1 MDGWSV
7 TSEKKDT
14 RGRKTRKRLDKLIM
28 KKKVE
33 ITTKEEEEED
43 EGNWKKGG
51 GGRYFHTFDTNLTA
65 TNSYNFPH
73 SSFFFFFTET

>member
-33 ITTKEEEEED
+33 ITTKEEEEEED

-51 GGRYFHTFDTNLTA
+51 GGPI
-65 TNSYNFPH
+65 FPYV
-73 SSFFFFFTET
+73 

>member
-1 MDGWSV
+1 MDGVWRV
-7 TSEKKDT
+7 KKKDT